1 MSATENTVI
10 DKATQESIGLR
21 LEDMYHSATAMHDL
35 CFDLTESVKI
45 EHQHLLRAIR
55 DMAKTQARDL
65 EEIAGQL
72 TGDPTGYFESHFSK
86 Y

>member
-1 MSATENTVI
+1 MSTADNAGI
-10 DKATQESIGLR
+10 DMATQKSIGHR

-35 CFDLTESVKI
+35 CFDLTESVEI

-55 DMAKTQARDL
+55 DMAKAQARDL

-72 TGDPTGYFESHFSK
+72 TGERSGFFADHFK

>member
-1 MSATENTVI
+1 MSAADSTVI
-10 DKATQESIGLR
+10 DKATQESFGLR

-35 CFDLTESVKI
+35 CFDLTEYVKI
-45 EHQHLLRAIR
+45 EQQHLLRAIR
-55 DMAKTQARDL
+55 DMAKAQARDL
-65 EEIAGQL
+65 EEIAGKL